1 MTEIIVRYLH
11 FIGIMCVMASLV
23 AEHLLVSR
31 EASPK
36 QLQRLSVINTIYGI
50 SIVLV
55 FLTGFLTWFVVG
67 LKPTEY
73 YTSNW
78 LFHIKVTLFVIV
90 ALLSIH
96 PTMFLMKNKR
106 SQEETIQT
114 PKSIVMVIRLQL
126 LLMLILPLLAV
137 LMSRGYGVIA
147 PS

>member
-1 MTEIIVRYLH
+1 
-11 FIGIMCVMASLV
+11 MASLV

-36 QLQRLSVINTIYGI
+36 LLQRFSVINTIYGI
-50 SIVLV
+50 SIALV

-96 PTMFLMKNKR
+96 PTMFLMKNKL
-106 SQEETIQT
+106 SQEDTIQI
-114 PKSIVMVIRLQL
+114 PKSIIMVIRLEL
-126 LLMLILPLLAV
+126 LLMMDLPLLAV
-137 LMSRGYGVIA
+137 LMTRGHGVIA

>member
-1 MTEIIVRYLH
+1 MAEIIVRYLH

-23 AEHLLVSR
+23 AEHLLISR

-36 QLQRLSVINTIYGI
+36 QLQRLSIINTIYVI
-50 SIVLV
+50 NVALVL
-55 FLTGFLTWFVVG
+55 LTGFLAWFVVG
-67 LKPTEY
+67 LKPPEY
-73 YTSNW
+73 YKSNW